1 MYPKAIENYFAPTD
15 VAEVLALL
23 QQHGEQAKLLA
34 GGQSLMPLMKLRLAE
49 PQTIIDLNQVA
60 ALDDIHE
67 KNGRLHIGA
76 LARHA
81 DVATHPLILESY
93 SLLADAAKNIGDP
106 QIRNRGTIAGSL
118 VHADPSADYPP
129 AVMAL
134 EGQLVVA
141 KADGS
146 TRTVSADNFLAG
158 PMMSDISEDELVT
171 RIEIPTPA
179 SRSGGAYAKHS
190 QVAGDFAIISVAAQ
204 VSLDSTGICQQ
215 ATIVVGGVMPKP
227 CRAEQAASL
236 LQGKSIDPA
245 LLAQAGEVA
254 AEEVETED
262 DVRASAAYRSQL
274 IRVSVPNIVG
284 QAVARAEEKSA

>member
-1 MYPKAIENYFAPTD
+1 MYPRAIENYFAPTD
-15 VAEVLALL
+15 VAEVLTLL

-60 ALDDIHE
+60 TLDDIRE
-67 KNGRLHIGA
+67 ENGRLHIGA

-81 DVATHPLILESY
+81 DVATHPLILQSY
-93 SLLADAAKNIGDP
+93 PLLADAARNIGDP

-134 EGQLVVA
+134 DGQLVVA
-141 KADGS
+141 KADGG
-146 TRTVSADNFLAG
+146 TRTVALDDFLAG
-158 PMMSDISEDELVT
+158 PLMSDIGEDELVT
-171 RIEIPTPA
+171 RIEIPAPA
-179 SRSGGAYAKHS
+179 ARSGGAYTKHS
-190 QVAGDFAIISVAAQ
+190 QVAGDFAIISVAAHIT
-204 VSLDSTGICQQ
+204 LDPSGICQQ
-215 ATIVVGGVMPKP
+215 ASIVVGGVMPKP
-227 CRAEQAASL
+227 GRAEQAAGL
-236 LQGKSIDPA
+236 LQGKA
-245 LLAQAGEVA
+245 LDAPLLTQAGEAA

-274 IRVSVPNIVG
+274 IRVTVPEVVR
-284 QAVARAEEKSA
+284 QASTRAEG

>member
-15 VAEVLALL
+15 VAEVLTLL
-23 QQHGEQAKLLA
+23 NQYGEQAKLLA

-49 PQTIIDLNQVA
+49 PQTIIDLNSVA
-60 ALDDIHE
+60 ALDDIRE
-67 KNGRLHIGA
+67 EDGRLHIGA

-81 DVATHPLILESY
+81 DVATHPLILQSY
-93 SLLADAAKNIGDP
+93 ALLADAARNIGDP

-134 EGQLVVA
+134 DGQLVVA

-146 TRTVSADNFLAG
+146 TRTVLVDDFLAG
-158 PMMSDISEDELVT
+158 PLMSDIGEDELVT
-171 RIEIPTPA
+171 RIEIPAPA
-179 SRSGGAYAKHS
+179 AHSGGAYAKHS

-204 VSLDSTGICQQ
+204 ITLDQNGVGQQ
-215 ATIVVGGVMPKP
+215 ARIVVGGVMPKP
-227 CRAEQAASL
+227 YRAEQAAGL
-236 LQGKSIDPA
+236 LKGKTIDA
-245 LLAQAGEVA
+245 TLLTQAGEAA

-262 DVRASAAYRSQL
+262 DVRASADYRRQL
-274 IRVSVPNIVG
+274 IRVTVPEVVR
-284 QAVARAEEKSA
+284 QASARAEE

>member
-15 VAEVLALL
+15 VTEVLTLL
-23 QQHGEQAKLLA
+23 HQYGEQAKLLA

-60 ALDDIHE
+60 ALDDIRE
-67 KNGRLHIGA
+67 EDGRLHIGA

-81 DVATHPLILESY
+81 DVATHPIILQSY
-93 SLLADAAKNIGDP
+93 SLLADAARNIGDP

-134 EGQLVVA
+134 AGQLVVA
-141 KADGS
+141 KADGD
-146 TRTVSADNFLAG
+146 TRTVLVDDFLTG
-158 PMMSDISEDELVT
+158 PLMSDIGEDELVT
-171 RIEIPTPA
+171 RIEIPAPVA
-179 SRSGGAYAKHS
+179 HSGGAYAKHS

-204 VSLDSTGICQQ
+204 ITRDPNGVCQQ
-215 ATIVVGGVMPKP
+215 ASIVVGGVMPKP

-236 LQGKSIDPA
+236 LQGKAIDAP
-245 LLAQAGEVA
+245 LLTQAGEAA

-262 DVRASAAYRSQL
+262 DVRASADYRRQL
-274 IRVSVPNIVG
+274 IRVTVPEVVR
-284 QAVARAEEKSA
+284 QASARAEE

>member
-15 VAEVLALL
+15 VAEVLTLL
-23 QQHGEQAKLLA
+23 HQYGEQAKLLA

-49 PQTIIDLNQVA
+49 PQTIIDLNHVA
-60 ALDDIHE
+60 ALDDIRE
-67 KNGRLHIGA
+67 EDGRLHIGA

-81 DVATHPLILESY
+81 DVATHPLILQFY
-93 SLLADAAKNIGDP
+93 ALLADAARNIGDP

-134 EGQLVVA
+134 DGQLVVA
-141 KADGS
+141 KADGD
-146 TRTVSADNFLAG
+146 TRTVPVDDFLTG
-158 PMMSDISEDELVT
+158 PLMSDIGEDELVT
-171 RIEIPTPA
+171 RIEIPAPVA
-179 SRSGGAYAKHS
+179 HSGGAYAKHS

-204 VSLDSTGICQQ
+204 LRLDPSGVCQQ
-215 ATIVVGGVMPKP
+215 ASIVVGGVMPKP

-236 LQGKSIDPA
+236 LQGKTIDTT
-245 LLAQAGEVA
+245 LLAQAGEAA

-262 DVRASAAYRSQL
+262 DVRASADYRRQL
-274 IRVSVPNIVG
+274 IRVTVPEVVR
-284 QAVARAEEKSA
+284 QASARAEE

>member
-15 VAEVLALL
+15 VAEVLTLL
-23 QQHGEQAKLLA
+23 NQYGEQAKLLA

-60 ALDDIHE
+60 ALDDIRE
-67 KNGRLHIGA
+67 GDGRLHIGA

-81 DVATHPLILESY
+81 DVATHPLILQSY
-93 SLLADAAKNIGDP
+93 TLLADAARNIGDP

-141 KADGS
+141 KADGG
-146 TRTVSADNFLAG
+146 TRTVLIDDFLAG
-158 PMMSDISEDELVT
+158 PLMSDIGEDELVT
-171 RIEIPTPA
+171 RIEIPAPDA
-179 SRSGGAYAKHS
+179 RSGGAYAKHS

-204 VSLDSTGICQQ
+204 ITLDQSGVCQQ
-215 ATIVVGGVMPKP
+215 ASIVVGGVMPKP
-227 CRAEQAASL
+227 CRAEQAASSLRGKTIDTTL
-236 LQGKSIDPA
+236 LT
-245 LLAQAGEVA
+245 QAGEAA

-262 DVRASAAYRSQL
+262 DVRASADYRRQL
-274 IRVSVPNIVG
+274 IRVTVPEVVR
-284 QAVARAEEKSA
+284 QARARVEE

>member
-15 VAEVLALL
+15 VAEVLTLL
-23 QQHGEQAKLLA
+23 QQHGDQAKLLA

-60 ALDDIHE
+60 ALDDIRE
-67 KNGRLHIGA
+67 ENGRLLIGA

-81 DVATHPLILESY
+81 DVATHPLILQSY
-93 SLLADAAKNIGDP
+93 PLLADAARNIGDP

-134 EGQLVVA
+134 DGQLVVA
-141 KADGS
+141 KADGGI
-146 TRTVSADNFLAG
+146 RTVALDDFLAG
-158 PMMSDISEDELVT
+158 PLMSDISEDELVT
-171 RIEIPTPA
+171 RIEIPA
-179 SRSGGAYAKHS
+179 SGAHSGGAYAKHS
-190 QVAGDFAIISVAAQ
+190 QVAGDFAIISVAAHIT
-204 VSLDSTGICQQ
+204 LDPSGICQQ
-215 ATIVVGGVMPKP
+215 ASIVVGGVMPKP
-227 CRAEQAASL
+227 GRAEQAAGL
-236 LQGKSIDPA
+236 LKGKALDAP
-245 LLAQAGEVA
+245 LLAQAGEAA

-274 IRVSVPNIVG
+274 IRVSVPEVVR
-284 QAVARAEEKSA
+284 QASARAGE

>member
-1 MYPKAIENYFAPTD
+1 MYPRAIENYFAPTD
-15 VAEVLALL
+15 VAEVLTLL

-60 ALDDIHE
+60 ALDDIRE
-67 KNGRLHIGA
+67 ENGRLHIGA

-81 DVATHPLILESY
+81 DVATHPLILQSY
-93 SLLADAAKNIGDP
+93 PLLADAARNIGDP

-134 EGQLVVA
+134 DGQLVVA
-141 KADGS
+141 KADGG
-146 TRTVSADNFLAG
+146 TRTVALDDFLAG
-158 PMMSDISEDELVT
+158 PLMSDIGEDELVT
-171 RIEIPTPA
+171 RIEIPAPA
-179 SRSGGAYAKHS
+179 ARSGGAYAKHS
-190 QVAGDFAIISVAAQ
+190 QVAGDFAIISVAAHIT
-204 VSLDSTGICQQ
+204 LDPSGICQQ
-215 ATIVVGGVMPKP
+215 ASIVVGGVMPKP
-227 CRAEQAASL
+227 GRAGQAAGL
-236 LQGKSIDPA
+236 LQGKA
-245 LLAQAGEVA
+245 LDAPLLTQAGEAA

-274 IRVSVPNIVG
+274 IRVTVPEVVR
-284 QAVARAEEKSA
+284 QASTRAGE

>member
-15 VAEVLALL
+15 VAEVLTLL
-23 QQHGEQAKLLA
+23 NQYGEQAKLLA

-49 PQTIIDLNQVA
+49 PQTIIDLNSVA
-60 ALDDIHE
+60 ALDDIRE
-67 KNGRLHIGA
+67 EDGRLHIGA

-81 DVATHPLILESY
+81 DVATHPLILQSY
-93 SLLADAAKNIGDP
+93 ALLADAARNIGDP

-134 EGQLVVA
+134 DGQLVVA

-146 TRTVSADNFLAG
+146 TRTVLVDDFLAG
-158 PMMSDISEDELVT
+158 PLMSDIGEDELVT
-171 RIEIPTPA
+171 RIEIPSPA
-179 SRSGGAYAKHS
+179 AHSGGAYAKHS

-204 VSLDSTGICQQ
+204 ITLDQNGVGQQ
-215 ATIVVGGVMPKP
+215 ARIVVGGVMPKP
-227 CRAEQAASL
+227 YRAEQAAGL
-236 LQGKSIDPA
+236 LKGKTIDA
-245 LLAQAGEVA
+245 TLLTQAGEAA

-262 DVRASAAYRSQL
+262 DVRASADYRRQL
-274 IRVSVPNIVG
+274 IRVTVPEVVR
-284 QAVARAEEKSA
+284 QASARAEE

>member
-15 VAEVLALL
+15 VAEVLTLL
-23 QQHGEQAKLLA
+23 NQYGEQAKLLA

-49 PQTIIDLNQVA
+49 PQTIIDLNSVA

-67 KNGRLHIGA
+67 EDGRLHIGA

-81 DVATHPLILESY
+81 DVATHPLILQSY
-93 SLLADAAKNIGDP
+93 SLLADAARNIGDP

-134 EGQLVVA
+134 DGRPVVA

-146 TRTVSADNFLAG
+146 TRTVLIDDFLAG
-158 PMMSDISEDELVT
+158 PLMSDIGEDELVT
-171 RIEIPTPA
+171 RIEIPAPA
-179 SRSGGAYAKHS
+179 AHSGGAYAKHS

-204 VSLDSTGICQQ
+204 VTLDPSGVCQR
-215 ATIVVGGVMPKP
+215 ASIVVGGVMPKP

-236 LQGKSIDPA
+236 LKGKTIDA
-245 LLAQAGEVA
+245 TLLTQAGEAA

-262 DVRASAAYRSQL
+262 DVRASADYRRQL
-274 IRVSVPNIVG
+274 IRITVPEVVRQASV
-284 QAVARAEEKSA
+284 RAEE

>member
-15 VAEVLALL
+15 VAEVLTLL
-23 QQHGEQAKLLA
+23 RQHGEQAKLLA

-60 ALDDIHE
+60 ALDAIRE
-67 KNGRLHIGA
+67 ENGCLHIGA

-81 DVATHPLILESY
+81 DVAAHPLVLQSY
-93 SLLADAAKNIGDP
+93 ALLADAARNIGDP

-134 EGQLVVA
+134 DGQLVVA
-141 KADGS
+141 KAEGG
-146 TRTVSADNFLAG
+146 TRTVALDDFLAG
-158 PMMSDISEDELVT
+158 PLMSDIGEDELVT
-171 RIEIPTPA
+171 RIEIPAPA
-179 SRSGGAYAKHS
+179 AHSGGAYAKHS

-204 VSLDSTGICQQ
+204 ITLDPSGVCQR
-215 ATIVVGGVMPKP
+215 ASIVVGGVMPKP
-227 CRAEQAASL
+227 GRAEQAAGL
-236 LQGKSIDPA
+236 LQGKTLDTT
-245 LLAQAGEVA
+245 LLTQAGEAA

-262 DVRASAAYRSQL
+262 DVRASAVYRRQL
-274 IRVSVPNIVG
+274 IRVAVPEVVR
-284 QAVARAEEKSA
+284 QASARAEG

>member
-1 MYPKAIENYFAPTD
+1 MYPRAIENYFAPTD
-15 VAEVLALL
+15 VAEVLTLL

-60 ALDDIHE
+60 TLDDIRE
-67 KNGRLHIGA
+67 ENGRLHIGA

-81 DVATHPLILESY
+81 DVATHPLILQSY
-93 SLLADAAKNIGDP
+93 PLLADAARNIGDP

-134 EGQLVVA
+134 DGQLVVA
-141 KADGS
+141 KADGG
-146 TRTVSADNFLAG
+146 TRTVALDDFLAG
-158 PMMSDISEDELVT
+158 PLMSDIGEDELVT
-171 RIEIPTPA
+171 RIEIPAPA
-179 SRSGGAYAKHS
+179 ARSGGAYAKHS
-190 QVAGDFAIISVAAQ
+190 QVAGDFAIISVAAHIT
-204 VSLDSTGICQQ
+204 LDPSGICQQ
-215 ATIVVGGVMPKP
+215 ASIVVGGVMPKP
-227 CRAEQAASL
+227 GRAEQAAGL
-236 LQGKSIDPA
+236 LQGKA
-245 LLAQAGEVA
+245 LDAPLLTRAGEAA

-274 IRVSVPNIVG
+274 IRVTVPEVVR
-284 QAVARAEEKSA
+284 QASTRAEE

>member
-1 MYPKAIENYFAPTD
+1 MYPRAIENYFAPTD
-15 VAEVLALL
+15 VAEVLTLL

-60 ALDDIHE
+60 TLDDIRE
-67 KNGRLHIGA
+67 ENGRLHIGA

-81 DVATHPLILESY
+81 DVATHPLILQSY
-93 SLLADAAKNIGDP
+93 PLLADAARNIGDP

-134 EGQLVVA
+134 DGQLVVA
-141 KADGS
+141 KADGG
-146 TRTVSADNFLAG
+146 TRTVALDDFLAG
-158 PMMSDISEDELVT
+158 PLMSDIGEDELVT
-171 RIEIPTPA
+171 RIEIPAPA
-179 SRSGGAYAKHS
+179 ARSGGAYAKHS
-190 QVAGDFAIISVAAQ
+190 QVAGDFAIISVAAHIT
-204 VSLDSTGICQQ
+204 LDPSGICQQ
-215 ATIVVGGVMPKP
+215 ASIVVGGVMPKP
-227 CRAEQAASL
+227 GRAEQAAGL
-236 LQGKSIDPA
+236 LQGKA
-245 LLAQAGEVA
+245 LDAPLLTQAGEAA

-274 IRVSVPNIVG
+274 IRVTVPEVVR
-284 QAVARAEEKSA
+284 QASTRAEE

>member
-1 MYPKAIENYFAPTD
+1 MYPRAIENYFAPTD
-15 VAEVLALL
+15 VAEVLTLL

-60 ALDDIHE
+60 ALDDIRE
-67 KNGRLHIGA
+67 ENGRLHIGA

-81 DVATHPLILESY
+81 DVATHPLILQSY
-93 SLLADAAKNIGDP
+93 PLLADAARNIGDP

-134 EGQLVVA
+134 DGQLVVA
-141 KADGS
+141 KADGG
-146 TRTVSADNFLAG
+146 TRTVALDDFLAG
-158 PMMSDISEDELVT
+158 PLMSDIGEDELVT
-171 RIEIPTPA
+171 RIEIPVPA
-179 SRSGGAYAKHS
+179 ARSGGAYAKHS
-190 QVAGDFAIISVAAQ
+190 QVAGDFAIISVAAHIT
-204 VSLDSTGICQQ
+204 LDPSGICQQ
-215 ATIVVGGVMPKP
+215 ASIVVGGVMPKP
-227 CRAEQAASL
+227 GRAGQAAGL
-236 LQGKSIDPA
+236 LQGKA
-245 LLAQAGEVA
+245 LDAPLLTQAGEAA

-274 IRVSVPNIVG
+274 IRVTVPEVVR
-284 QAVARAEEKSA
+284 QASTRAGE

>member
-1 MYPKAIENYFAPTD
+1 MYPRAIENYFAPTD
-15 VAEVLALL
+15 VAEVLTLL

-60 ALDDIHE
+60 ALDDIRE
-67 KNGRLHIGA
+67 ENGRLHIGA

-81 DVATHPLILESY
+81 DVATHPLILQSY
-93 SLLADAAKNIGDP
+93 PLLADAARNIGDP

-134 EGQLVVA
+134 DGQLVVA
-141 KADGS
+141 KADGG
-146 TRTVSADNFLAG
+146 TRTVALDDFLAG
-158 PMMSDISEDELVT
+158 PLMSDIGEDELVT
-171 RIEIPTPA
+171 RIEIPAPA
-179 SRSGGAYAKHS
+179 ARSGGAYAKHS
-190 QVAGDFAIISVAAQ
+190 QVAGDFAIISVAAHITLGP
-204 VSLDSTGICQQ
+204 SGICQQ
-215 ATIVVGGVMPKP
+215 ASIVVGGVMPKP
-227 CRAEQAASL
+227 GRAGQAASL
-236 LQGKSIDPA
+236 LQGKA
-245 LLAQAGEVA
+245 LDAPLLTQAGEAA

-274 IRVSVPNIVG
+274 IRVTVPEVVR
-284 QAVARAEEKSA
+284 QASTRAGE

>member
-15 VAEVLALL
+15 VAEVLTLL
-23 QQHGEQAKLLA
+23 HQYGEQAKLLA

-60 ALDDIHE
+60 ALDAIREED
-67 KNGRLHIGA
+67 GRLSIGA

-81 DVATHPLILESY
+81 DVATHPLILQSY
-93 SLLADAAKNIGDP
+93 ALLADAARNIGDP

-134 EGQLVVA
+134 DGRLVVA
-141 KADGS
+141 KADSG
-146 TRTVSADNFLAG
+146 TRTVLIDDFLAG
-158 PMMSDISEDELVT
+158 PLMSDIGEDELVT
-171 RIEIPTPA
+171 RIDIPAPA
-179 SRSGGAYAKHS
+179 AHSGGAYAKHS

-204 VSLDSTGICQQ
+204 ITLDQSGLCQQ
-215 ATIVVGGVMPKP
+215 ASIVVGGVMPKP
-227 CRAEQAASL
+227 GRAERAAGL
-236 LQGKSIDPA
+236 LQGKTIDA
-245 LLAQAGEVA
+245 TLLTQAGEAA

-262 DVRASAAYRSQL
+262 DVRASADYRRQL
-274 IRVSVPNIVG
+274 IRVTVPEVVR
-284 QAVARAEEKSA
+284 QANARAEE